1 MQLYIDT
8 YEMTYPHTEDAI
20 RKAHPDI
27 TFEVPFKSDRY
38 LPVADTPPPN
48 ANQVTHEVR
57 ETEPQYIR
65 GQWYRSWGV
74 FARPKD
80 EVTARTK
87 EAVDALKANIVYRTQ
102 QRLDEFAA
110 TRGYSGTDSLS
121 KYQNLTDAQI
131 ASLETEDLRAQVTKF
146 RTECQYLAL
155 MTAVTWAT
163 LYTLMEKVLAGQS
176 PMPTGY
182 EDIEG
187 DLPSLVWPIS

>member
-1 MQLYIDT
+1 
-8 YEMTYPHTEDAI
+8 MTYPHTEDAI
-20 RKAHPDI
+20 RKAHPDT

-74 FARPKD
+74 FARPND

-131 ASLETEDLRAQVTKF
+131 AGLPTEDLRNQVSKF
-146 RTECQYLAL
+146 RAECQYLAL

-163 LYTLMEKVLAGQS
+163 LYSIMDKVLTGNRA
-176 PMPTGY
+176 MPSGY
-182 EDIEG
+182 ADVEP
-187 DLPSLVWPIS
+187 DLPPLEWPAI